1 MDKFGQSDTGRQIT
15 EGEKEKRKIEIYG
28 ATYLVS
34 AYYKE
39 QGGMTVTDKV
49 ARLIDREAQTA

>member
-1 MDKFGQSDTGRQIT
+1 MDKLGQSDTGMQIT
-15 EGEKEKRKIEIYG
+15 EGEKEKRKIEISG

-39 QGGMTVTDKV
+39 QGGMTVTEKV

>member
-1 MDKFGQSDTGRQIT
+1 MDKFGQSDTGMQIT
-15 EGEKEKRKIEIYG
+15 EGEKEKRKIEICG

-34 AYYKE
+34 SYYKE

-49 ARLIDREAQTA
+49 ARLIEKEAGTA

>member
-1 MDKFGQSDTGRQIT
+1 MDKFGQSDNGTQIT
-15 EGEKEKRKIEIYG
+15 EGGKEKHKFEING

-39 QGGMTVTDKV
+39 QGGITATDKV
-49 ARLIDREAQTA
+49 SRLIEKEAQTA